1 MVSDL
6 SLIRTMYRR
15 YYGSVL
21 AMYRIKDHTY
31 LYKMGNMK
39 VRTAKQLYEY
49 FACPDLRNCK
59 ALLNFVYLH
68 ETAAYVMHDS
78 PWFQFMLQYL
88 ENCELDREVQFQ
100 IVATQDYWPSF
111 YLYCPI
117 EKVIEDGLVLSKGS
131 RDHMEIVI
139 THLTYIDLDSYIPLT
154 PYTLQ
159 ILNSLTVQNYLHY
172 IKVMRLIQRV
182 NALTLSDR
190 YRKAFKIF
198 HKSSHVFSFS
208 LRDLIKQVLV
218 EKPFVNI
225 QTTMMIIEDTV
236 ESRDDYVYARR
247 LLLTHFDQ
255 VYPHSFEQNTHL
267 CLLSSREL
275 ELLQQYIN
283 RTDILY
289 LMDVEF
295 NLYITAET
303 SMAHIC
309 MILSRLYGFDEKEQY
324 LDFLQKLLKFMLQ
337 QEYVMPTLYL
347 LMELIRHNVW
357 LPFMESLT
365 EKQVL
370 TLCKAVLNQVM
381 YGNCDFKCGG
391 QCIYSLF
398 DSLVIITSSQ
408 YAMAILSKVVEY
420 YLEKANFGRAVTYVQ
435 YMLTVIMKRCH
446 LTGLAERRKQFE
458 IILDQLLESYASL
471 SAIGITFA
479 SIVDEHF
486 NLWLSDALMPVVMG
500 NFIKLGRKY
509 GSQVALDEFKD
520 LQWYLD
526 FVTTR
531 GQRQLY
537 KRMEMELKQLR
548 KQSDLF
554 PPVSIELINSL
565 LQRVS
570 DFKRSH

>member
-1 MVSDL
+1 
-6 SLIRTMYRR
+6 
-15 YYGSVL
+15 
-21 AMYRIKDHTY
+21 
-31 LYKMGNMK
+31 MGNMK

-49 FACPDLRNCK
+49 FACPELCKCK

-68 ETAAYVMHDS
+68 ETTKFTMHDN
-78 PWFQFMLQYL
+78 PWFQYVLQQL
-88 ENCELDREVQFQ
+88 EDCELDREVQFQ

-111 YLYCPI
+111 YSYCPI
-117 EKVIEDGLVLSKGS
+117 EKVVEDGLILSKGS

-139 THLTYIDLDSYIPLT
+139 THLTYVDLDRYVPLT

-159 ILNSLTVQNYLHY
+159 VLNSLTVQNCLHY

-190 YRKAFKIF
+190 YREAFKIV
-198 HKSSHVFSFS
+198 HKSSRVFSFS
-208 LRDLIKQVLV
+208 LRDLIKQVLL

-225 QTTMMIIEDTV
+225 STTMMIIEDTV
-236 ESRDDYVYARR
+236 ESQDDYLYARR

-255 VYPHSFEQNTHL
+255 VYPHSFEQNTHQ

-275 ELLQQYIN
+275 QLLQQYIN
-283 RTDILY
+283 WTDILY
-289 LMDVEF
+289 FMDVEF
-295 NLYITAET
+295 SQYITAET

-337 QEYVMPTLYL
+337 QEFLMPTLYL

-357 LPFMESLT
+357 LPFIEQLT
-365 EKQVL
+365 DQQVL
-370 TLCKAVLNQVM
+370 TLCKAVLGQVM

-391 QCIYSLF
+391 QCIYSLL
-398 DSLVIITSSQ
+398 DLLVTITPSL
-408 YAMAILSKVVEY
+408 YAMAILNKVVEY
-420 YLEKANFGRAVTYVQ
+420 YIEKANFGRAVTYVQ

-458 IILDQLLESYASL
+458 IILDQLLESYTSL
-471 SAIGITFA
+471 QNIGITFA
-479 SIVDEHF
+479 SIFDEHF

-509 GSQVALDEFKD
+509 GSQVALDEFQD

-526 FVTTR
+526 FVTMR

-537 KRMEMELKQLR
+537 QRMEKELKQLR